1 MSTLIERVGATIVR
15 NIVPRE
21 ALLSSKLGK
30 WYERSESH
38 RYHAGDVLVLRVNSL
53 GFGVRPVAVVKEYG
67 VSDNIRGSFYQVTMY
82 ADRMEDQGSSV
93 RVRGPK
99 DEALGQYVGRK
110 ATWGSIPQ

>member
-21 ALLSSKLGK
+21 ALLSSELGK

-38 RYHAGDVLVLRVNSL
+38 RYNAGDVLVLRANSL
-53 GFGVRPVAVVKEYG
+53 GFGVRPVAVVKEYR
-67 VSDNIRGSFYQVTMY
+67 SDNIRGSFYQVTMY
-82 ADRMEDQGSSV
+82 ADRMEEQGSSL

>member
-30 WYERSESH
+30 WYELSESH
-38 RYHAGDVLVLRVNSL
+38 RYLAGDVLVLRANSL
-53 GFGVRPVAVVKEYG
+53 GFGVRPVAVVKEYR
-67 VSDNIRGSFYQVTMY
+67 SDNIRGSFYQVTMY
-82 ADRMEDQGSSV
+82 ADRMEEQGSSL